1 MQRARGDKPLRM
13 AKMGKKK
20 SAGSSSRRRTR
31 QRTAA
36 VDKRAIELAERMQE
50 ALNYRRLGYTYQQIS

>member
-1 MQRARGDKPLRM
+1 M

>member
-31 QRTAA
+31 QRTA